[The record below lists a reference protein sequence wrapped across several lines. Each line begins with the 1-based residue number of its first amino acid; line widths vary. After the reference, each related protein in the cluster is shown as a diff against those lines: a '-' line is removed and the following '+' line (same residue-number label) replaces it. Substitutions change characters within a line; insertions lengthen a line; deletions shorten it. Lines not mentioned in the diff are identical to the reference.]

1 MPTGHVS
8 TLSAPTVPLETLND
22 DGVERLAI
30 AVIQQAI
37 SDLDVAGPDRQSAEA
52 FIAREDFDCWC
63 VLAGVN
69 PTAARERLRERQ
81 TKAA

>member
-1 MPTGHVS
+1 M
-8 TLSAPTVPLETLND
+8 PLETLND
-22 DGVERLAI
+22 DGVKRLAI

-63 VLAGVN
+63 VLAGVT
-69 PTAARERLRERQ
+69 PTAARERLRRSDPRN
-81 TKAA
+81 AD